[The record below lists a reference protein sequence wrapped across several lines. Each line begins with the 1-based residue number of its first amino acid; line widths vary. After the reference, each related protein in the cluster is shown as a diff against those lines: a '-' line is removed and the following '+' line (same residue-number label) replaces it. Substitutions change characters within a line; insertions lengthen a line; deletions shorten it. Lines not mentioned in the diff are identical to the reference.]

1 MNTMNFDAV
10 RVGDELAPLQLPAVD
25 RTTLALFA
33 GASGDHNPIHLDEE
47 HAKGTRF
54 GRRIA
59 HGMLTSSLISNVIG
73 NELPGVGSIYLSQTL
88 QFLAPVFAGDI
99 ITARATVTSVRE
111 DKPIVKLETVCAN
124 QRDEVVIKG
133 EATVLV
139 E

>member
-1 MNTMNFDAV
+1 MRFK
-10 RVGDELAPLQLPAVD
+10 VGDTASVIKTFTQED
-25 RTTLALFA
+25 IEKFA
-33 GASGDHNPIHLDEE
+33 DLSGDRNPIHLDEE

-73 NELPGVGSIYLSQTL
+73 NELPGLGSIYLGQTL
-88 QFLAPVFAGDI
+88 QFLAPVFPGDT
-99 ITARATVTSVRE
+99 ITARATVISVRE
-111 DKPIVKLETVCAN
+111 DKPIVKIETVCTN

>member
-1 MNTMNFDAV
+1 MKFKP
-10 RVGDELAPLQLPAVD
+10 GDTASVTKIVTQED
-25 RTTLALFA
+25 IEKFA
-33 GASGDHNPIHLDEE
+33 YLSGDHNPIHLDEE

-73 NELPGVGSIYLSQTL
+73 NELPGVGTIYLSQTL
-88 QFLAPVFAGDI
+88 QFLAPVFAGDT

-139 E
+139 EYPQPTSE